1 MKIAAYAGIATPIVW
16 FALLLTAGA
25 LVPGYDPIRQY
36 MTELTDGPT
45 WGLVLADFFLGALL
59 IAIFGAGLWS
69 ALGRDG
75 VATAIAALVLVK
87 AASTL
92 GTGLVHGDVDPLVRT
107 ASGQMHNMLIAVG
120 NVALAIAALVA
131 AWRMPSLAGW
141 SGLRGYNIATAV
153 LVVLLLVALA
163 TLTTA
168 GTGRADAPLAGVG
181 GLLQRLSMLA
191 ADLWPAV
198 IGWRLLRLAGSRA
211 SSVLPS
217 RT

>member
-45 WGLVLADFFLGALL
+45 WGLALSDFFLVALL

-75 VATAIAALVLVK
+75 VATVIAALVLVK
-87 AASTL
+87 AAATL

-107 ASGQMHNMLIAVG
+107 ASGQTHNTLVAVG

-131 AWRMPSLAGW
+131 AWRMPSLPGW

-153 LVVLLLVALA
+153 LTVLLLVTLA

-168 GTGRADAPLAGVG
+168 GTARADAPLAGVG
-181 GLLQRLSMLA
+181 GLVQRISMLV

-198 IGWRLLRLAGSRA
+198 IGWRMLRLAGSRA
-211 SSVLPS
+211 SSALPS

>member
-25 LVPGYDPIRQY
+25 LAPGYDPIRQY

-45 WGLVLADFFLGALL
+45 WNLVLSDFFLGALF
-59 IAIFGAGLWS
+59 IAIFGAGLWT

-75 VATAIAALVLVK
+75 IAAAIAALVIVK
-87 AASTL
+87 AAATL

-107 ASGQMHNMLIAVG
+107 ASGQLHNTLVAVG
-120 NVALAIAALVA
+120 NVALAIAALLA
-131 AWRMPSLAGW
+131 AWRMPTLQGW
-141 SGLRGYNIATAV
+141 DGLRSYNIATAV
-153 LVVLLLVALA
+153 LALLLILALA

-168 GTGRADAPLAGVG
+168 GTGRADAPLSGVG
-181 GLLQRLSMLA
+181 GLVQRLSMLV

-198 IGWRLLRLAGSRA
+198 IGWRMLRLAGPQA
-211 SSVLPS
+211 SSALPS